1 MMKDLFC
8 SGYQYAAVLNRI
20 LNPKVGA
27 IKTDSFRLLGRP
39 GQRALNSPS
48 LLRASR
54 KSVAR
59 LTLVT
64 AVGFLVWRSA
74 SSAVH
79 GISVTVPTFTN
90 GRGSD
95 HDGPIRHANLGRH
108 THTEVLHRPVV
119 MHRRDILRPLLA
131 VALRRHCAEPR
142 KSRERRGATPQQPQ
156 GAHFGIRSLELR
168 YSGVAP
174 ANLQRKQ
181 VWQELVRRLNPRS
194 LYACTFFLVFCLS
207 PCSEKTRE
215 PDVRSMNACS
225 GGQTMC
231 GRNLTDDVRCWP
243 LVRHC

>member
-1 MMKDLFC
+1 MSALGVKQISRQQCKMTAHD
-8 SGYQYAAVLNRI
+8 
-20 LNPKVGA
+20 PKQTSLVA
-27 IKTDSFRLLGRP
+27 KTGP
-39 GQRALNSPS
+39 TGW
-48 LLRASR
+48 
-54 KSVAR
+54 
-59 LTLVT
+59 LV
-64 AVGFLVWRSA
+64 SA
-74 SSAVH
+74 SSAVN
-79 GISVTVPTFTN
+79 GISLTSLLSNSFPMFTN

-131 VALRRHCAEPR
+131 AALRRQGVESR
-142 KSRERRGATPQQPQ
+142 KFRERRGATPQQPQ

-225 GGQTMC
+225 DASVRKELN
-231 GRNLTDDVRCWP
+231 GRYP
-243 LVRHC
+243 LLALSRHC